1 MGVKN
6 LYKIIQKYANDV
18 PKKYPLTHYAG
29 KKIIID
35 ASIYMYKWSHINVPG
50 KTQVGGKPAR
60 INHIQGI
67 FYQASALILA
77 GIEPTYAF
85 DGAPSAAKSAT
96 IAARQAKIERM
107 RLPHGAAKDCQD
119 VLRLLGVSYF
129 IADGEAE
136 TTAAAMIARDEAY
149 GIISEDTDCLV
160 YPRAILLRMV
170 TEKNKQYL
178 IEYNHNDIARGLGL
192 TSEQFINLCVM
203 LGTDYNA
210 SILPPKR
217 AISAAM
223 DPLIESSDI
232 LKDENAMTALDIFNL
247 HNGPLNVNIQTQGC
261 YDRENLQL
269 WLINIGMV
277 PNRIDNTLNKLS
289 EKLGAKIG
297 AGVGANDIVS
307 NTCNSSITNYITQ
320 NLHIHGISG
329 CEYFADAIK
338 LAPNAT
344 IVEIPGPQWSAH
356 VAALNDTLG
365 TNYAL
370 SPYIFAA
377 DGDKKIF
384 IGSYDN
390 FKMLLGGC

>member
-50 KTQVGGKPAR
+50 KTQVGGKPVR

-77 GIEPTYAF
+77 GIEPIYAF
-85 DGAPSAAKSAT
+85 DGAPSVAKSAT

-136 TTAAAMIARDEAY
+136 TAAAAMIARDEAY

-210 SILPPKR
+210 PILPPKR

-223 DPLIESSDI
+223 DPLIETSDI
-232 LKDENAMTALDIFNL
+232 LKEKDAKIALDIFHL
-247 HNGPLNVNIQTQGC
+247 HNGPLNINIQTQKH
-261 YDRENLQL
+261 YDRENLRS

-289 EKLGAKIG
+289 EKLGA
-297 AGVGANDIVS
+297 GVEAEIRDNCDNNNDITS
-307 NTCNSSITNYITQ
+307 YIIQ
-320 NLHIHGISG
+320 NLHIHGIIG
-329 CEYFADAIK
+329 CEYFANAIK

-344 IVEIPGPQWSAH
+344 IVEVSGPQWGTH
-356 VAALNDTLG
+356 VTALNDTLG
-365 TNYAL
+365 TNYTL
-370 SPYIFAA
+370 SPYIFAIN
-377 DGDKKIF
+377 GDKKIF

-390 FKMLLGGC
+390 LRALLERC